1 VVKRLI
7 ALVALSSM
15 LAGCA
20 ASRPDVAAQA
30 ARLSGISGAIVF
42 REHAAPIDPP
52 PPSDRTLTPERAIRI
67 ALSRDPRIQAALAH
81 VRAAEADANQARLLP
96 NPILTIDIR
105 WAIQPSN
112 TAFEPSLTADLLSLL
127 QKPAQ
132 ISAADNRLREAAAT
146 ALVTVLDVIDEVEEA
161 FAAARSIDIEIEN
174 ARNRRQR
181 LQRLR
186 DMAQRRLE
194 LGDATKLDVLTID
207 SQLMAAELEVSDLS
221 LQQNDER
228 LALNR
233 LMGYARTDGQ
243 WELSPWQPP
252 SEGLA
257 AESDWVDAA
266 LANRPEISAK
276 VWELRAL
283 GEEMKG
289 AALPPLSGGE
299 MGAHGEHD
307 PEWRLGPVATV
318 PLPIFD
324 FGQAARAK
332 IKAER
337 IAARHDL
344 AEAQLEVIQ
353 NVRSMYAAYLHARRA
368 LSDAQNRLLPL
379 QQQLLES
386 AQRAY
391 QSGDTDLAIM
401 LLAQNDYETTLGKIV
416 NLEEQMTVARA
427 KLERAVGGGGVAA
440 RLTAPQQ
447 PSTMPAT
454 LPSTLP
460 NAQEPP
466 ASQPATGPVQ

>member
-1 VVKRLI
+1 
-7 ALVALSSM
+7 M

-30 ARLSGISGAIVF
+30 ARLSGIDGAIVF
-42 REHAAPIDPP
+42 REHAAPFDPP
-52 PPSDRTLTPERAIRI
+52 PPADRTLTPERAIRI
-67 ALSRDPRIQAALAH
+67 ALSRDPRIESALAH
-81 VRAAEADANQARLLP
+81 VRVAEADANQARLLP

-132 ISAADNRLREAAAT
+132 ISAADNRLRESAAT

-161 FAAARSIDIEIEN
+161 FAAARSIGIEIDN

-181 LQRLR
+181 LQKLR
-186 DMAQRRLE
+186 DMAQRRLD

-207 SQLMAAELEVSDLS
+207 SQLMAAELEVSDLA
-221 LQQNDER
+221 LQQNNER
-228 LALNR
+228 LTLNR
-233 LMGYARTDGQ
+233 LLGYARTDGE

-252 SEGLA
+252 SESGLA
-257 AESDWVDAA
+257 AESAWVDAA
-266 LANRPEISAK
+266 LANRPEIAAK

-307 PEWRLGPVATV
+307 PEWRLGPVVTV
-318 PLPIFD
+318 PLPLFD
-324 FGQAARAK
+324 FGQAAREK

-337 IAARHDL
+337 MAARHDL

-353 NVRSMYAAYLHARRA
+353 NVRSNYAAYLYARRA
-368 LSDAQNRLLPL
+368 LSDARNRLLPL
-379 QQQLLES
+379 QQQQLES

-391 QSGDTDLAIM
+391 QSGDADLATM

-416 NLEEQMTVARA
+416 GLEEQVSVARA
-427 KLERAVGGGGVAA
+427 KLDRAVGGGGVAA
-440 RLTAPQQ
+440 RLTVPQTQ
-447 PSTMPAT
+447 PSTLPAT
-454 LPSTLP
+454 LPSNIP

>member
-1 VVKRLI
+1 
-7 ALVALSSM
+7 M

-30 ARLSGISGAIVF
+30 ARLSGIDGAIVF
-42 REHAAPIDPP
+42 REHAAPFDPP
-52 PPSDRTLTPERAIRI
+52 PPADRTLTPERAIRI

-81 VRAAEADANQARLLP
+81 VRVAEADANQARLLP

-105 WAIQPSN
+105 YAIEPSN

-127 QKPAQ
+127 QKPSQ
-132 ISAADNRLREAAAT
+132 ISAADNRLREAAST

-161 FAAARSIDIEIEN
+161 FAAARSIGIEIEN
-174 ARNRRQR
+174 AQNRRQR
-181 LQRLR
+181 LQKLR

-228 LALNR
+228 LTLNR
-233 LMGYARTDGQ
+233 LLGYARTDGQ
-243 WELSPWQPP
+243 WELSPWRPP

-283 GEEMKG
+283 GEEVKG
-289 AALPPLSGGE
+289 AALPPLAGGE

-353 NVRSMYAAYLHARRA
+353 NVRSMYATYLHARRA
-368 LSDAQNRLLPL
+368 LFDARNRLLPL

-401 LLAQNDYETTLGKIV
+401 LLAQNDYETTLSKIV
-416 NLEEQMTVARA
+416 SLEEQVTVARA

-440 RLTAPQQ
+440 RLTAPQTR
-447 PSTMPAT
+447 PSMMPAT

-466 ASQPATGPVQ
+466 ASQPAAGPVQ